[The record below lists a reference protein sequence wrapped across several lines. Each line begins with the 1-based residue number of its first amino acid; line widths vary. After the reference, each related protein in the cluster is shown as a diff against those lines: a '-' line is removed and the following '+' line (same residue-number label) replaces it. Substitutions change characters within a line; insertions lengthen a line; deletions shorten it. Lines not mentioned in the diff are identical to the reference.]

1 MLGLNSSFKGK
12 SILVTGGT
20 GTFGRA
26 FCRELLEHHEPAR
39 VIVYS
44 RDEYKQ
50 SVMAEEKIYDRDEMR
65 FFLGDVRDQGRLVR
79 AMGGVDVVVHAAAL
93 KQVPAAEYNPIEF
106 IKTNINGAT
115 NVVEAALTAGVGKV
129 VALSTDKAVNPLNLY
144 GATKL
149 CSDKVF
155 IAANSYRGSKG
166 TRFSVV
172 RYGNVLGSRGS
183 VIPVFLEQKAKGTIT
198 VTDLAMTRFFMTVER
213 GVEFVMQSIETM
225 EGGELFVP
233 KIPSCR
239 LTDIIDIVAQEC
251 DQEVIGMRPGEKL
264 HELLINS
271 DMAHLTLEFDHYYI
285 VQPLLHFW
293 QLPQRMKQGKS
304 CEVGFSYASNT
315 NTLWF
320 KQEELRQECVKIAES
335 LGYPVDF

>member
-1 MLGLNSSFKGK
+1 MLGSHSSFNGK

-26 FCRELLEHHEPAR
+26 FCRELLANHEPTR

-50 SVMAEEKIYDRDEMR
+50 SVMAEEKVFNRKRMR
-65 FFLGDVRDQGRLVR
+65 FFLGDVRDQRRLVR

-155 IAANSYRGSKG
+155 IAANSYSGSGG

-183 VIPVFLEQKAKGTIT
+183 VIPIFLEQKRKGKIT
-198 VTDLAMTRFFMTVER
+198 VTDLAMTRFFMTVQR
-213 GVEFVMQSIETM
+213 GVNFVMQSIESM

-233 KIPSCR
+233 KIRSCR
-239 LTDIIDIVAQEC
+239 VKDIIEVIAPECEQET
-251 DQEVIGMRPGEKL
+251 IGMRPGEKL

-271 DMAHLTLEFDHYYI
+271 DMAHLTLEFDNHYV
-285 VQPLLHFW
+285 VQPLLPFW
-293 QLPQRMKQGKS
+293 QLPKRMKQGIP
-304 CEVGFSYASNT
+304 CEAGFSYASNS

-320 KQEELRQECVKIAES
+320 TQDEIRHECIKIAED